1 MEMGFEKEDS
11 MNALETSDW
20 DATRAVE
27 ILCDKKEFSRTSNI
41 VAQNVLESPAVQNYL
56 TDPEIFMSKS
66 RSIFTNFG
74 CISVLYL

>member
-11 MNALETSDW
+11 LKALQTGDW

-27 ILCDKKEFSRTSNI
+27 ILCDEHEFSKASNV
-41 VAQNVLESPAVQNYL
+41 VARNVLQSPAVQNYL

-66 RSIFTNFG
+66 IRSN
-74 CISVLYL
+74 LE